1 MSLNKGKRKAGEH
14 KYTYEL
20 IQAKFVPKTHAIIQK
35 FEQKKQHNFL
45 FEEWISSK
53 VWLTQLWEERDAA
66 RVLRD
71 AGVTG
76 ISAIAVAQGS
86 QVEASDVA
94 CLVVFLSSAL
104 YKKLWNRLLL
114 LNCSHSTETHTHTSN
129 NKHRKSRIIESRE
142 NTARIMV
149 FAQTDHH
156 TQRERRTASWNPTAT
171 LKSPTETENRTVA
184 NPCLCVCVWERE
196 RERETKIKTAA
207 TIIKAHKM
215 LYENK
220 TIGGHQGSCTDGAQR
235 RRKTAP

>member
-1 MSLNKGKRKAGEH
+1 MSLNKGKRKAGER

-35 FEQKKQHNFL
+35 FEEKKQNSFL

-86 QVEASDVA
+86 QVEASGVA

-104 YKKLWNRLLL
+104 YKMLWNRLLL
-114 LNCSHSTETHTHTSN
+114 LNCSLTRPKHTHTHTH
-129 NKHRKSRIIESRE
+129 KQQQHRKSRIMESYGK
-142 NTARIMV
+142 TKL
-149 FAQTDHH
+149 
-156 TQRERRTASWNPTAT
+156 ASWFLHRQIIIHKEKEELHHET
-171 LKSPTETENRTVA
+171 LPQ
-184 NPCLCVCVWERE
+184 P
-196 RERETKIKTAA
+196 
-207 TIIKAHKM
+207 
-215 LYENK
+215 
-220 TIGGHQGSCTDGAQR
+220 
-235 RRKTAP
+235 